1 MSSQFNA
8 TSFLFGANSTF
19 IEELYQLYLNNPEA
33 VDKSWQDY
41 FAGLPGAK
49 TAVPGASWAPRQP
62 SIVGYISPEMLEKA
76 KADKAAAAA
85 KGDKP
90 DAGSDSVRAH
100 MLIRA
105 YRVRGHLLADLDPL
119 GIEIRKSEADLH
131 LDPASYGFT
140 EADMDRP
147 IHIGNEVAGVETATL
162 RELIAVLR
170 AIYCRHIGL
179 EFMHI
184 QPLEQKEWLQAQIE
198 DLRGKQI
205 FSPEQKKEILQN
217 IIEVELFEQ
226 FLHVKFPG
234 SKRFSVEGGENS
246 ITAVNTVIATASS
259 LGVKE
264 VILGMPH
271 RGRLNMLT
279 KIMGK
284 PYYSMLS
291 EFQGNLAHPEDL
303 NISGDVKYHL
313 GTSSDR
319 EFAPGQMVHLS
330 LTANPSH
337 LEAVNPV
344 VAGKVRAKQGQIKDV
359 ERKHVMG
366 LLLHGDAAFAG
377 QGVVA
382 ETLSLSDLV
391 GYRTGGTVHII
402 VNNQIGFTTSPKNAR
417 ASRYPTEVAKMVEAP
432 IFHINGDDPE
442 AVVNASRIAAEFR
455 QKFKKDVV
463 IDVICFRLHGHNE
476 TDEPMFTQPLMYK
489 RIAEHP
495 TAVEAYSA
503 TLIQQGILTAEEL
516 DGMKAT
522 FRTFLDGQLEVAK
535 TYKPNK
541 ADWLEGKWSGF
552 EKPQHDSAAQVVT
565 GVKLADLKRIGTVLS
580 EKPTHFGTNTKV
592 ARQLDAKRKAIET
605 GEGIDW
611 ATAEALA
618 FGSLLEEGTPVRLS
632 GQDCGRGTFSHRHA
646 VLVDQETDGRYLP
659 LNHLSENQAHFEV
672 IDSNLSE
679 FAVLG
684 FEYGYSLAEPNGL
697 VLWEAQFGD
706 FSNGAQVIIDQFIA
720 SAEIKWLRM
729 SGLVMLLPHGYEGQ
743 GPEHS
748 SSRIERYLQLCA
760 EDNIQVVNCTT
771 PASYFHV
778 LRRQIVRNYR
788 KPLVIATPKS
798 LLRTKFSTLSEI
810 AEGTTFKRVIPEI
823 SNLVADDKVRRVV
836 ISTGKVYYD
845 LFDAREK
852 EGIND
857 VALIRMEQLYPFPTE
872 ELAVELGRYNN
883 AEVIW
888 CQEEPKNMG
897 CWYFVAERIEDVLK
911 EVSGAAKRA
920 QYVGRLPAASPAAG
934 YLKIHNKEQAALV
947 NAALK
952 I

>member
-1 MSSQFNA
+1 MSSQFDS
-8 TSFLFGANSTF
+8 TSFLFGANGTF
-19 IEELYQLYLNNPEA
+19 IEELYQLYLENPES
-33 VDKSWQDY
+33 VDQSWKDY
-41 FAGLPGAK
+41 FSGLPATK
-49 TAVPGASWAPRQP
+49 SAVPSASWAPHTP
-62 SIVGYISPEMLEKA
+62 AIVGYIDPETLAKIKA
-76 KADKAAAAA
+76 EKAAA
-85 KGDKP
+85 KSTKP
-90 DAGSDSVRAH
+90 DASSDSVRAH

-119 GIEIRKSEADLH
+119 GIEIRKSEAELH
-131 LDPASYGFT
+131 LDPASYGFS
-140 EADMDRP
+140 EGDMDHP
-147 IHIGNEVAGVETATL
+147 IHIGNEVEGVETATL
-162 RELIAVLR
+162 RELIAILR

-184 QPLEQKEWLQAQIE
+184 QSLEQKEWLQHKLEA
-198 DLRGKQI
+198 LRGNQT
-205 FSPEQKKEILQN
+205 FSAEQKKEILQN

-234 SKRFSVEGGENS
+234 AKRFSVEGGENS
-246 ITAVNTVIATASS
+246 ITAVNAVIATAST

-279 KIMGK
+279 KVMGK

-319 EFAPGQMVHLS
+319 EFTPGHKVHLS

-344 VAGKVRAKQGQIKDV
+344 VVGKVRAKQGQIKDTARQ
-359 ERKHVMG
+359 EVMG

-432 IFHINGDDPE
+432 IFHVNGDDPE
-442 AVVNASRIAAEFR
+442 AVVSASRIAAEFR

-463 IDVICFRLHGHNE
+463 IDVMCFRLHGHNE

-489 RIAEHP
+489 QIGKHKTAIEVYSDNLIA
-495 TAVEAYSA
+495 
-503 TLIQQGILTAEEL
+503 QGVLTAGSL
-516 DGMKAT
+516 DEMKVK
-522 FRTFLDGQLEVAK
+522 FRTFLDNQLEEAQS
-535 TYKPNK
+535 YKPNK
-541 ADWLEGKWSGF
+541 ADWLEGKWTGF
-552 EKPQHDSAAQVVT
+552 EKAEYNGAAQEIT
-565 GVKLADLKRIGTVLS
+565 GVKKEELKKIGLVLS
-580 EKPTHFGTNTKV
+580 QKPENFNTNSKV
-592 ARQLDAKRKAIET
+592 VRQLAAKQKMFET
-605 GEGIDW
+605 GQGIDW

-618 FGSLLEEGTPVRLS
+618 FGSLLANGVPVRLS

-646 VLVDQETDGRYLP
+646 VLVDQETDARYLP
-659 LNHLSENQAHFEV
+659 LNHISEKQAHFEV

-684 FEYGYSLAEPNGL
+684 FEYGYSLAEPNSL

-706 FSNGAQVIIDQFIA
+706 FSNGAQVIIDQFIS

-748 SSRIERYLQLCA
+748 SCRIERYLQLCA
-760 EDNIQVVNCTT
+760 EENMQVVNCTT

-778 LRRQIVRNYR
+778 LRRQIVRKYR
-788 KPLVIATPKS
+788 KPLIVAAPKS
-798 LLRTKFSTLSEI
+798 LLRSKFSALEEM
-810 AEGTTFKRVIPEI
+810 AEGTSFKRVIPEV
-823 SNLVADDKVRRVV
+823 SPLVADDKVRRVV
-836 ISTGKVYYD
+836 ISSGKVYYD
-845 LFDAREK
+845 LFEERTKRDIK
-852 EGIND
+852 D
-857 VALIRMEQLYPFPTE
+857 VALIRMEQLYPFPEE
-872 ELAVELGRYNN
+872 ELLAEFKRYKN
-883 AEVIW
+883 AEIVW

-897 CWYFVAERIEDVLK
+897 GWYFVSERIEEVL
-911 EVSGAAKRA
+911 AKTGGTARRPA
-920 QYVGRLPAASPAAG
+920 YAGRLAAASPATG
-934 YLKIHNKEQAALV
+934 YMKIHTKEQAALV
-947 NAALK
+947 DAALK
-952 I
+952 

>member
-1 MSSQFNA
+1 MSTPLNS

-19 IEELYQLYLNNPEA
+19 IEELYQLYLENPDV
-33 VDKSWQDY
+33 VDPSWQDY
-41 FAGLPGAK
+41 FASLPRAS
-49 TAVPGASWAPRQP
+49 ALPAASWAPRTP
-62 SIVGYISPEMLEKA
+62 AIVGYVDPEALAKA
-76 KADKAAAAA
+76 KAAA
-85 KGDKP
+85 KSAASQQP
-90 DAGSDSVRAH
+90 DESSDSVRAH
-100 MLIRA
+100 MLING
-105 YRVRGHLLADLDPL
+105 YRTRGHFLANLDPL
-119 GIEIRKSEADLH
+119 GIEVHKTEKDVH
-131 LDPASYGFT
+131 LDPAFYGFT
-140 EADMDRP
+140 ETDMDRP
-147 IHIGNEVAGVETATL
+147 IAIAGEVEGVETATL
-162 RELIAVLR
+162 RELIALLR
-170 AIYCRHIGL
+170 QIYCQHIGV

-184 QPLEQKEWLQAQIE
+184 QPLEQREWLQAEIE
-198 DLRGKQI
+198 NLRTKPPFTAG
-205 FSPEQKKEILQN
+205 QKKEILQN

-234 SKRFSVEGGENS
+234 SKRFSVEGGENA
-246 ITAVNTVIATASS
+246 ITSVDTVIKTAATR
-259 LGVKE
+259 GVKE

-279 KIMGK
+279 KVMGK
-284 PYYSMLS
+284 PYYAMLS

-319 EFAPGQMVHLS
+319 EVIPGHMVHLS

-344 VAGKVRAKQGQIKDV
+344 VAGKVRAKQGQMHDT
-359 ERKHVMG
+359 ERQQVMG

-377 QGVVA
+377 QGIVA
-382 ETLSLSDLV
+382 ETLSLSDLA

-442 AVVNASRIAAEFR
+442 AVVHASRIAAEFR

-489 RIAEHP
+489 QIAEHP
-495 TAVEAYSA
+495 TAVNVYSDQ
-503 TLIQQGILTAEEL
+503 LIAEGVLTAEEL
-516 DGMKAT
+516 DSMKAN
-522 FRTFLDGQLEVAK
+522 FRAFLDTQLEEAQR
-535 TYKPNK
+535 YKPNK

-552 EKPQHDSAAQVVT
+552 EKPQEGVPVQEIT
-565 GVKLADLKRIGTVLS
+565 GVPLATLKQIGQVLS
-580 EKPTHFGTNTKV
+580 AKPTSFHLNSKV
-592 ARQLDAKRKAIET
+592 ARQLDAKRKMIDT

-618 FGSLLEEGTPVRLS
+618 FGSLLAEGSPVRLS

-659 LNHLSENQAHFEV
+659 LNHLAENQAHFEV

-684 FEYGYSLAEPNGL
+684 FEYGYSLAEPQGL
-697 VLWEAQFGD
+697 TLWEAQFGD
-706 FSNGAQVIIDQFIA
+706 FSNGAQVIIDQFIS

-748 SSRIERYLQLCA
+748 SCRIERYLQLCA
-760 EDNIQVVNCTT
+760 EDNMQVVNCTT

-778 LRRQIVRNYR
+778 LRRQIVRKYR
-788 KPLVIATPKS
+788 KPLIIATPKS
-798 LLRTKFSTLSEI
+798 LLRSKFSTLADM
-810 AEGTTFKRVIPEI
+810 AEGTSFKRLIPETTG
-823 SNLVADDKVRRVV
+823 LVADDTVRRVV
-836 ISTGKVYYD
+836 ISSGKVYYD
-845 LFDAREK
+845 LLEAREK
-852 EGIND
+852 RGIND
-857 VALIRMEQLYPFPTE
+857 VALLRMEQLYPFPKD
-872 ELAVELGRYNN
+872 ELAQELSRYTN
-883 AEVIW
+883 AEVVW

-897 CWYFVAERIEDVLK
+897 GWFFVNERIEEVLADLDV
-911 EVSGAAKRA
+911 AAKRP
-920 QYVGRLPAASPAAG
+920 YYTGRPNAASPAAG
-934 YLKIHNKEQAALV
+934 YLRIHNKEQAALV
-947 NAALK
+947 DAALK
-952 I
+952 